1 MNISSLDAVSGI
13 QQEQIQQQIST
24 AVMAQANQVAKE
36 QGEAVLALIDSVVQE
51 GQEASSAADAH
62 HLDVTA

>member
-13 QQEQIQQQIST
+13 QQEQIQQQITT

-51 GQEASSAADAH
+51 GQEASSAAAAH
-62 HLDVTA
+62 QLDVTA

>member
-1 MNISSLDAVSGI
+1 MDISSLDAVSGM
-13 QQEQIQQQIST
+13 QQTQIQQQIST
-24 AVMAQANQVAKE
+24 EVLAKANQVAKE

-51 GQEASSAADAH
+51 GQEASSDAHDH